1 MGTRRRGVP
10 QRKRTSQ
17 AFSDHEYRDIGRRV
31 SAAVQSALGGSSSLP
46 TRVYLPSNV
55 VVTSG
60 SYVSLTGLA
69 FPVVAGVMTDFHA
82 RVYYT
87 ASSST
92 GGAGLSITGP
102 GTPTTLVFVSSGG
115 ISGGTWTEEQS
126 ESYDGGSPSTSS
138 PTSGTNML
146 EIIGGLMPSISGTA
160 TIRMA
165 GESAFTATALA
176 LISYVEYS

>member
-1 MGTRRRGVP
+1 MGTRRRGMP
-10 QRKRTSQ
+10 QRTRTSQ

-31 SAAVQSALGGSSSLP
+31 SGAIQNALGGSGP

-60 SYVSLTGLA
+60 SYVSLTGLE

-82 RVYYT
+82 RVYWS
-87 ASSST
+87 ASSTS

-102 GTPTTLVFVSSGG
+102 ASPTRVSFVTA
-115 ISGGTWTEEQS
+115 GGTSAGSWSQELAA
-126 ESYDGGSPSTSS
+126 SYDGGSPSTGSFT
-138 PTSGTNML
+138 TSGTNML
-146 EIIGGLMPSISGTA
+146 DIMGGIMPSITGTA
-160 TIRMA
+160 AIRMA
-165 GESAFTATALA
+165 GETSFTATALA

>member
-1 MGTRRRGVP
+1 MGSSASRRGVP
-10 QRKRTSQ
+10 QRTSQ

-31 SAAVQSALGGSSSLP
+31 SGAIQSALGGSGP

-60 SYVSLTGLA
+60 SFVSLTGLE

-82 RVYYT
+82 RVYFT
-87 ASSST
+87 ASSIS

-102 GTPTTLVFVSSGG
+102 ASPTRVAFVTSRGNSSG
-115 ISGGTWTEEQS
+115 SWTEDQGAA
-126 ESYDGGSPSTSS
+126 YDDGAPAPSSLTA
-138 PTSGTNML
+138 SGTNL
-146 EIIGGLMPSISGTA
+146 LDIVGGIMPSISGTA

-165 GESAFTATALA
+165 GESTFTITALA
-176 LISYVEYS
+176 PMSYVEYS